1 MIEHT
6 ERRGKSRPQIYATI
20 PGGVIFFSAG
30 MNLAISVGWA
40 KFGMMGTTKHFCN
53 SWLIGV
59 IAGTILSTMLRKFL
73 SKKVLWIIS
82 SVLIF
87 TCGLIFT
94 AVPDTYDALLAGR
107 YLSGIGVGLAI
118 VSFIMHASE
127 IAVKKHRGRCLVVE
141 QFSMSL
147 GIAVQMIYTSNWN
160 AEWEFSTYRMHGILE
175 IVLAFLGVAALI
187 LFIESPIDQ
196 IRWGNDHAAL
206 TCYSKLRLIDH
217 HSKEAYDLL
226 SLGKV
231 YVSEEESLSFV
242 ENLKR
247 GLLPLVKMLMF
258 RSVVVALCFS
268 LPFSAAFQYSSEK
281 NDTEWVATVA
291 ACGRLLGAICVIYL
305 VDSVG
310 RKTTSLLT
318 MFIAGGMLIGLGP
331 LFSSLSSTEDTSNMA
346 TATYLCTCM
355 QFAVGY
361 FTPFTSVYLGEAFP
375 LLMKPYFI
383 ALCVIAEQLV
393 HIVLISTIS
402 VDLSLMDHGIIIA
415 VIFFISCFT
424 MPETKNTTL
433 QEAQR
438 RFRRWFNIGKNY

>member
-1 MIEHT
+1 
-6 ERRGKSRPQIYATI
+6 
-20 PGGVIFFSAG
+20 

-59 IAGTILSTMLRKFL
+59 IAGTILSTIVRRFL
-73 SKKVLWIIS
+73 SKTILWVIS
-82 SVLIF
+82 SVLILAG
-87 TCGLIFT
+87 GLIFT

-107 YLSGIGVGLAI
+107 YLNGIGVGLAI
-118 VSFIMHASE
+118 ISFIMHASE

-160 AEWEFSTYRMHGILE
+160 SAWEFSTYRMHGILE
-175 IVLAFLGVAALI
+175 IILAFLGVAALI
-187 LFIESPIDQ
+187 YFIESPIDQ

-206 TCYSKLRLIDH
+206 KCYAKLRSIDS

-226 SLGKV
+226 SMGKV
-231 YVSEEESLSFV
+231 YVNEEESLTVGES
-242 ENLKR
+242 LKR
-247 GLLPLVKMLMF
+247 GLLPLVKMLLF

-268 LPFSAAFQYSSEK
+268 LPFSAAFQYSAHQ
-281 NDTEWVATVA
+281 NGTDWVPTVA
-291 ACGRLLGAICVIYL
+291 ACGRILGAICVIYL

-310 RKTTSLLT
+310 RKTTAMLT
-318 MFIAGGMLIGLGP
+318 MFIAGGLLIGIGP
-331 LFSSLSSTEDTSNMA
+331 LFARLSDVEDTSNMA

-383 ALCVIAEQLV
+383 ALCVIGEQLV
-393 HIVLISTIS
+393 HIVIISTIS
-402 VDLSLMDHGIIIA
+402 FDLSLMDHGIIIA
-415 VIFFISCFT
+415 VIFLISCFT

-438 RFRRWFNIGKNY
+438 KFRRWFNVGNN